1 MIEGRRARSVR
12 GSPHS
17 DRPLRRGASV
27 TGVCQCASRAFS
39 LWCRVSTACTDG
51 SSPEHWLGRSSYPGL
66 GSRRN
71 SNAVRDSCSTSA
83 RVRGPPRVLVHRR
96 RLKNGLTNESS
107 WKRTYMPHRRSDAI
121 HSLLVRA
128 TRWNVATVHA
138 GESGMC
144 KPLRIHTSANSE
156 NVLKVSPAAGTAL
169 MPLRLITTVA
179 KDKILR
185 TCCQSN

>member
-1 MIEGRRARSVR
+1 MLDVCTGAGTAESSCSSTPVKKRLDKRVLMEADIHAA
-12 GSPHS
+12 SPK
-17 DRPLRRGASV
+17 R
-27 TGVCQCASRAFS
+27 
-39 LWCRVSTACTDG
+39 
-51 SSPEHWLGRSSYPGL
+51 
-66 GSRRN
+66 
-71 SNAVRDSCSTSA
+71 RDSQSA
-83 RVRGPPRVLVHRR
+83 
-96 RLKNGLTNESS
+96 
-107 WKRTYMPHRRSDAI
+107 
-121 HSLLVRA
+121 VRA